1 MNNSISYEEA
11 ISLADFIQ
19 FNFIESIRNDTD
31 IDSMEYITNICSVYK
46 KCQDIILAE
55 KESKQ

>member
-31 IDSMEYITNICSVYK
+31 IDSMGYITNICSVYQ

>member
-1 MNNSISYEEA
+1 MTNSISYDEA

-19 FNFIESIRNDTD
+19 FSFIKSIKDDMDVDN
-31 IDSMEYITNICSVYK
+31 MEYIANICSVYR

>member
-19 FNFIESIRNDTD
+19 FSFIKSIKDDVDVDN
-31 IDSMEYITNICSVYK
+31 INYIANICSVYR